1 MTNSMFK
8 LLIRFQIIV
17 LSCFTINVIQAQTD
31 QIAIINPIE
40 PLDSDWETY
49 KLEEQVTGFGTVRI
63 GLVTDHLVKLKNT
76 DYFYVL
82 IPETELSIVEV
93 VIKSQDSKYLAFKL
107 FYNIENVKPG
117 PRQFYFPTK
126 YRKLLLKY
134 NTQELSILAVLKN
147 GKESIHAEHYLVS
160 SWTDDINTEEF
171 VLNINSGTPARL
183 VFARDNLEFADN
195 KCVIIENKTGTN
207 KVAYNQKCIIPR
219 EYVKKDVKII
229 LMKCDGDMCYD
240 EIPSDIPLIIK

>member
-76 DYFYVL
+76 DYF
-82 IPETELSIVEV
+82 
-93 VIKSQDSKYLAFKL
+93 
-107 FYNIENVKPG
+107 
-117 PRQFYFPTK
+117 
-126 YRKLLLKY
+126 
-134 NTQELSILAVLKN
+134 
-147 GKESIHAEHYLVS
+147 
-160 SWTDDINTEEF
+160 
-171 VLNINSGTPARL
+171 
-183 VFARDNLEFADN
+183 
-195 KCVIIENKTGTN
+195 
-207 KVAYNQKCIIPR
+207 
-219 EYVKKDVKII
+219 
-229 LMKCDGDMCYD
+229 
-240 EIPSDIPLIIK
+240 